1 MNRHDPGCVVG
12 RAGAISK
19 LHNERTHLIFNTP
32 RKRRWMNRAG
42 TFIKNFRVSKKVRG
56 HQDHHGGRVERR
68 RDRFRPMAS
77 FVSALSSI
85 VANSLQVMPTFPPP
99 PLLIPSS
106 RFSPVRLE
114 ASPSYGTLPLGFTKR
129 LVSALAVHSVS
140 GLSYPVFWYGSDA
153 HRPLAQRGL
162 SCPRLQALLRPDAPV

>member
-1 MNRHDPGCVVG
+1 MSGLTFSTSPSRRIAESAPAPWPDMRRGPG
-12 RAGAISK
+12 
-19 LHNERTHLIFNTP
+19 RTS
-32 RKRRWMNRAG
+32 AG
-42 TFIKNFRVSKKVRG
+42 TPKRCHR
-56 HQDHHGGRVERR
+56 GRVERR

-99 PLLIPSS
+99 PLLIPYSG
-106 RFSPVRLE
+106 FSPVRLE

-140 GLSYPVFWYGSDA
+140 GLSFPVFWYSSDA

-162 SCPRLQALLRPDAPV
+162 IMPAPANATTA